1 MKIAISPKLRG
12 RLRKILY
19 KSLILGAV
27 LLICFL
33 VQPHLLNNFYVKY
46 CTDNTGKPDD
56 YIRCFSSYWDIY
68 YLFGIGSFLT
78 LLVIP
83 TLVGFYFLVSKLWA
97 QNKKILLIVI
107 IIVLAGLLLSA
118 KFIGSEVKIFIK
130 GFLSHNPT

>member
-1 MKIAISPKLRG
+1 M
-12 RLRKILY
+12 
-19 KSLILGAV
+19 
-27 LLICFL
+27 LICFL

-68 YLFGIGSFLT
+68 YLLGVGSFLT
-78 LLVIP
+78 LLAIP
-83 TLVGFYFLVSKLWA
+83 TLIGFYFLVSKLWA
-97 QNKKILLIVI
+97 RNKKILLIVF
-107 IIVLAGLLLSA
+107 IIVLASFLLSA